1 VVEVTRTVIIKS
13 ALLSR
18 SMFRVFAELEAM
30 YRNMIEQLVSYATR
44 SGITSF
50 ARLKALKYG
59 ELRAQYPQLPSHY
72 AYTACQL
79 CA

>member
-1 VVEVTRTVIIKS
+1 VVEVTRTVIVKS
-13 ALLSR
+13 APLSR
-18 SMFRVFAELEAM
+18 SAFRAFAELEGM
-30 YRNMIEQLVSYATR
+30 YRNMIEQLVLHATR
-44 SGITSF
+44 SGITNF
-50 ARLKALKYG
+50 ARLKALKYR

>member
-1 VVEVTRTVIIKS
+1 MVEVTRTVIIKS

-18 SMFRVFAELEAM
+18 SMFRVFAELEGM
-30 YRNMIEQLVSYATR
+30 YRNMIEQLVLHATKG
-44 SGITSF
+44 GITSF
-50 ARLKALKYG
+50 TRLKALKRG
-59 ELRAQYPQLPSHY
+59 ELRKQYLQLSSHY

>member
-1 VVEVTRTVIIKS
+1 MVEVTRTVIVKS

-18 SMFRVFAELEAM
+18 SMFRAFAELEGM

-44 SGITSF
+44 SGITGF

-59 ELRAQYPQLPSHY
+59 ELGAQYPQLPSHY